1 MVKRKKERLTNIEL
15 LRIIAMLMIVIFH
28 IVFHCVNVQLTGGD
42 SVIKTSSSLFNH
54 PVFYKKLF
62 LLNSIMTWGSIGNVL
77 FLIISGYF
85 LVNLKKKINIIKIS
99 KKLLLQLGFDSIVL
113 VITST
118 LLYKTNFIQSFIQL
132 IDINSFNYLSW
143 YVGYYF
149 AVILLAYLFL
159 NKYLN
164 KFSKKQYIT
173 FLIIIFAITQ
183 FVWTNQ
189 LVNSISNGITNG
201 LSTLLIG
208 VFFYSIGG
216 FIKKYNPFK
225 NIKVFSIILII
236 IIIYSLIFISSY
248 NIITTRI
255 ENYLIDPSN
264 GISQSLMI
272 FKNTNILTVIISI
285 CLFELFSRIKMKN
298 IKFINYIASGTFM
311 VYLIHDNQLFYS
323 LWGIIDWIPIL
334 YNNPLKFVGL
344 LLAIALLTFTVGI
357 ITYVVYDL
365 LTKLCLKYNKL
376 FLKNS

>member
-62 LLNSIMTWGSIGNVL
+62 LLNSIMTWGSIGNAL

-99 KKLLLQLGFDSIVL
+99 KKLLLQLGFASIVL

-118 LLYKTNFIQSFIQL
+118 LLYKINFIQSFIQL

-208 VFFYSIGG
+208 IFFYSIGG

-225 NIKVFSIILII
+225 NIKVFPIILII

-285 CLFELFSRIKMKN
+285 CLFELFSRIKMRN

-344 LLAIALLTFTVGI
+344 LLAIALLTFIVGI

-365 LTKLCLKYNKL
+365 LTKLCLKYKSL
-376 FLKNS
+376 VLKN

>member
-1 MVKRKKERLTNIEL
+1 MVKKKKSRLTNIEL

-28 IVFHCVNVQLTGGD
+28 IVIHCVNVQLTGGD
-42 SVIKTSSSLFNH
+42 SIIKTSSSLFNH

-62 LLNSIMTWGSIGNVL
+62 ILNSIMTWGSIGNAL

-85 LVNLKKKINIIKIS
+85 LVSLKNKINIIKIS
-99 KKLLLQLGFDSIVL
+99 KKLLLQLGFASIVL
-113 VITST
+113 VIGST
-118 LLYKTNFIQSFIQL
+118 ILYKINVIQSFIQL

-164 KFSKKQYIT
+164 KFNKKQYIT

-225 NIKVFSIILII
+225 NIRVISIILII
-236 IIIYSLIFISSY
+236 IIIYALIFISSY
-248 NIITTRI
+248 NIISTRI

-285 CLFELFSRIKMKN
+285 CLFELFSRIKMRN

-344 LLAIALLTFTVGI
+344 LLAIALLTFIVGI

-365 LTKLCLKYNKL
+365 FTIFCLKYKSL
-376 FLKNS
+376 VLKN